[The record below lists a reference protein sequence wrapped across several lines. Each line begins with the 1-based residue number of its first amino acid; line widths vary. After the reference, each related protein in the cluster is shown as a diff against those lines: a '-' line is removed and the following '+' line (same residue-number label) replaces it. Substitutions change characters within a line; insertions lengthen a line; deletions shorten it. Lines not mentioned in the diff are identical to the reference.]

1 MKIIPCEVCGSQQHQ
16 LLFEGRDRIFR
27 IPGVFKIVK
36 CLECGLLFINPQ
48 PEPEALRKYY
58 PEKYYESQS
67 VRFKEYSWLRKKILE
82 TYWGYLLCPGT
93 STGRKLFQQCVLL
106 PLRWR
111 YRNSIHFVEK
121 GRLLD
126 IGCGNGTEL
135 YKLKKMGWETYGVE
149 VHKEASERARSG
161 GLSVFTGDLFEANF
175 PDQFFDVVRM
185 SFVLEHLPNPR
196 ETLVEIKR
204 ILNPQ
209 GRIYI
214 SIQNAR
220 SLNYWLFGERWFSLD
235 VPRHLFSFSVETIKR
250 LTSSLGLRVKA
261 IRFDSGTRTFLAS
274 LQYWVNDRY
283 EGRCLVQGKQSIY
296 ESHLFRYL
304 FRPFC
309 WFLDRIRLGDLIH
322 LEIINKT

>member
-1 MKIIPCEVCGSQQHQ
+1 MKIIPCEVCGSGQHQ
-16 LLFEGRDRIFR
+16 LLFEGRDRIFG

-48 PEPEALRKYY
+48 PEPEALETYY
-58 PEKYYESQS
+58 PIHYHESQS
-67 VRFKEYSWLRKKILE
+67 ARFKEYSWLRKKVLE
-82 TYWGYLLCPGT
+82 TFWGYPPCSGT
-93 STGRKLFQQCVLL
+93 STRQRLFQRWVFL
-106 PLRWR
+106 PFRWR
-111 YRNSIHFVEK
+111 YRNSIRFVEK

-149 VHKEASERARSG
+149 VNEEASARARSE
-161 GLSVFTGDLFEANF
+161 GLSVLTGDLFKAKF

-196 ETLVEIKR
+196 ETLTEIKR
-204 ILNPQ
+204 ILRPQ

-214 SIQNAR
+214 SIQNTN

-235 VPRHLFSFSVETIKR
+235 VPRHLFSFSIETIKR
-250 LTSSLGLRVKA
+250 LTSSLELKVKA

-274 LQYWVNDRY
+274 LQYWVNDRH
-283 EGRCLVQGKQSIY
+283 EGRVLTQGKQSIY
-296 ESHLFRYL
+296 GSHLLRYL
-304 FRPFC
+304 FRPLC
-309 WFLDRIRLGDLIH
+309 WFVDRIRLGDLVH
-322 LEIINKT
+322 LEIIKI